1 MGGKGEAGVG
11 LRRQLD
17 LLDAVSV
24 GLGAIIG
31 AGIFV
36 LIGVA
41 AGIAGSGVILA
52 VVLSGVSAAFTAL
65 SFCELGAALP
75 RAGGPY
81 EFGHTLISPFAGFMM
96 GWLWVSGNIVLG
108 ATASLGFGS
117 YLSSAFPEI
126 PVKTAALGLIA
137 FVTLINIL
145 GAKLSASVNNII
157 VALKVLALVVFS
169 AAGLPHVRLENLADL
184 LDRGVLAVAQAS
196 GLFYF
201 AYIGFPRITTLAE
214 EVKDPE
220 RNIPRAIL
228 LALAISAAVYLLVAV
243 TAVGVVG
250 WVKLSTSQAPLAEAA
265 EGLGLKPFLYA
276 GGLLATFSVV
286 LTSVMGQSR
295 IFFAMARNMEMPYT
309 LSKLHGRF
317 GTPVYTILLSG
328 TVMAVLVLTVDLT
341 SLASLT
347 SFCVLITHV
356 LTNYAALRLDR
367 ANLRVRYDVGGIP
380 FHSYAGMLLSTALV
394 LSLLSSA
401 ASLGAAVI
409 LLGALWYV
417 GYAKLKRGGSGQS
430 GSV

>member
-1 MGGKGEAGVG
+1 MSRDEGGTGVQ
-11 LRRQLD
+11 LQRQLS

-36 LIGVA
+36 LIGIA
-41 AGIAGSGVILA
+41 AGIAGSGVLLA
-52 VVLSGVSAAFTAL
+52 VVLSGVSATFTAL

-81 EFGHTLISPFAGFMM
+81 EFGHTLISPFTGFMM

-126 PVKTAALGLIA
+126 PVKAAALGLIA
-137 FVTLINIL
+137 LVTLLNVL
-145 GAKLSASVNNII
+145 GAKLSASVNNLI
-157 VALKVLALVVFS
+157 VVLKLLALVAFS
-169 AAGLPHVRLENLADL
+169 AAGLPRVQPANLS
-184 LDRGVLAVAQAS
+184 GVLDKGLLAVVQAS

-228 LALAISAAVYLLVAV
+228 LALAVSSTIYLLVAV
-243 TAVGVVG
+243 TAVGTVG
-250 WVKLSTSQAPLAEAA
+250 WVRLSSSQAPLAEAA
-265 EGLGLKPFLYA
+265 EELGLKPLLYA

-309 LSKLHGRF
+309 LSKLHSRF
-317 GTPVYTILLSG
+317 RTPAYTVLLSG
-328 TVMAVLVLTVDLT
+328 AVMAFLVLTIDLA

-347 SFCVLITHV
+347 SFCVLITHI
-356 LTNYAALRLDR
+356 LTNYAALRLER
-367 ANLRVRYDVGGIP
+367 ASLRVRYDVRGVPI
-380 FHSYAGMLLSTALV
+380 HSYAGMLLSTALT
-394 LSLLSSA
+394 LSLLGSA
-401 ASLGAAVI
+401 ASLGAAVVLI
-409 LLGALWYV
+409 GALWYAT
-417 GYAKLKRGGSGQS
+417 YTKLTRARKRGRA
-430 GSV
+430 V